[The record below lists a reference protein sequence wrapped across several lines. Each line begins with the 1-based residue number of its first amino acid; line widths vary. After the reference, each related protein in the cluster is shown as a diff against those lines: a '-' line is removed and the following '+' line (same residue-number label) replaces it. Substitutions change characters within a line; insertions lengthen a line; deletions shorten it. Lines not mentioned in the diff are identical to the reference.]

1 MDNFTRDMIL
11 KKIGKRGGSGKAVLN
26 LDTFAQTFPSEEK
39 FEKFLKKHKLR
50 FTEGR
55 GAIIL
60 RKRG

>member
-1 MDNFTRDMIL
+1 MDDFTEKMIL
-11 KKIGKRGGSGKAVLN
+11 KKIGKRSKAVLS
-26 LDTFAQTFPSEEK
+26 LDTFAQTFPTEEN
-39 FEKFLKKHKLR
+39 FDKFLKKHKLR